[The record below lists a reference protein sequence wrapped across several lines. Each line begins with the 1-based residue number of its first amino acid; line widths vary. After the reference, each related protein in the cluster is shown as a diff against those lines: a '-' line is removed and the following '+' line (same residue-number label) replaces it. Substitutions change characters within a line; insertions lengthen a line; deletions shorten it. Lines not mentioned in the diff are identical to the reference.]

1 MKLQALL
8 AQKHFSKDDH
18 PDMILS
24 VTSVSAPFR
33 GTQLVYTLGES
44 TKNAPD
50 VRPWSIGSMLTR
62 AVHILSYLAPSLPR
76 VLDLHADARHLSYT
90 TASFSSFLKQLWKSD
105 WAESKDAT
113 PYDVTFE
120 AADDRE
126 GLGEGTCYPNTFY
139 RSYAAYMVS
148 S

>member
-1 MKLQALL
+1 
-8 AQKHFSKDDH
+8 
-18 PDMILS
+18 
-24 VTSVSAPFR
+24 
-33 GTQLVYTLGES
+33 
-44 TKNAPD
+44 
-50 VRPWSIGSMLTR
+50 MLTR